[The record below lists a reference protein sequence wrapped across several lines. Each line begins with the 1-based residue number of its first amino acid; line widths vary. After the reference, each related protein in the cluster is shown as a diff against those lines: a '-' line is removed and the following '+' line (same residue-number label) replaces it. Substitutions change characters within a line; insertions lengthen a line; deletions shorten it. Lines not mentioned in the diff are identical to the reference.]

1 MIKSEIKREE
11 SQVGLNSPEREQIR
25 VKLKLYHGSTVAV
38 RKPSLRPGRP
48 NADFGKGFYT
58 TSNYEQAVRW
68 AHIKKEREDAER
80 AVVSVYEFDETQLDH
95 SGWNIRRFTGADEP
109 WLLFVADCRK
119 AASKREQRELAHF
132 AEREQARPKV
142 KSRPHNYD
150 IVQGPVAND
159 KVFTTV
165 NLFESGVLSA
175 EAAILQLKAYK
186 TYDQLS
192 FHTDQVIRALR
203 FVQSIEV

>member
-1 MIKSEIKREE
+1 M
-11 SQVGLNSPEREQIR
+11 
-25 VKLKLYHGSTVAV
+25 KLYHGSTVVV

-58 TSNYEQAVRW
+58 TSNFEQAVRW
-68 AHIKKEREDAER
+68 AHIKQQREEAVR
-80 AVVSVYEFDETQLDH
+80 AVVSVYEYDEQQLN
-95 SGWNIRRFTGADEP
+95 SPEWNIRRFNGADES
-109 WLLFVADCRK
+109 WLYFVADCRK
-119 AASKREQRELAHF
+119 
-132 AEREQARPKV
+132 
-142 KSRPHNYD
+142 SRGHNYD
-150 IVQGPVAND
+150 LVQGPVAND

-192 FHTDQVIRALR
+192 FHTDRVIKALT
-203 FVQSIEV
+203 FVESIEV

>member
-1 MIKSEIKREE
+1 MI
-11 SQVGLNSPEREQIR
+11 
-25 VKLKLYHGSTVAV
+25 KLYHGSTVSV

-68 AHIKKEREDAER
+68 AHIKREREDAER
-80 AVVSVYEFDETQLDH
+80 AVVSVYEFDESLLDKADW
-95 SGWNIRRFTGADEP
+95 SIRRFTGADEP

-119 AASKREQRELAHF
+119 
-132 AEREQARPKV
+132 
-142 KSRPHNYD
+142 SRPHDYD

-165 NLFESGVLSA
+165 NLFESGILSA

-192 FHTDQVIRALR
+192 FHS
-203 FVQSIEV
+203 VQSISTLQFIESMDV

>member
-1 MIKSEIKREE
+1 MIR
-11 SQVGLNSPEREQIR
+11 
-25 VKLKLYHGSTVAV
+25 LYHGSTVAV

-58 TSNYEQAVRW
+58 TSNLEQAVRW
-68 AHIKKEREDAER
+68 AHIKQDREESER
-80 AVVSVYEFDETQLDH
+80 AVVSIYEFDESLLD
-95 SGWNIRRFTGADEP
+95 SQDLDIRRFTGADEA
-109 WLLFVADCRK
+109 WLYFVTDCR
-119 AASKREQRELAHF
+119 
-132 AEREQARPKV
+132 
-142 KSRPHNYD
+142 KSRPHEYD
-150 IVQGPVAND
+150 LVQGPVAND

-192 FHTDQVIRALR
+192 FHTNKVI
-203 FVQSIEV
+203 

>member
-1 MIKSEIKREE
+1 M
-11 SQVGLNSPEREQIR
+11 
-25 VKLKLYHGSTVAV
+25 KLYHGSIVVV

-68 AHIKKEREDAER
+68 AHIKQEREEASR
-80 AVVSVYEFDETQLDH
+80 AVVSVYEFDETLLDNPDL
-95 SGWNIRRFTGADEP
+95 SVRKFIGADEP
-109 WLLFVADCRK
+109 WLYFVADCRK
-119 AASKREQRELAHF
+119 
-132 AEREQARPKV
+132 
-142 KSRPHNYD
+142 SRPHQFD
-150 IVQGPVAND
+150 LVQGPVAND
-159 KVFTTV
+159 RVFTTV

-192 FHTDQVIRALR
+192 FHTDRVIKALK
-203 FVQSIEV
+203 FVESIEV

>member
-1 MIKSEIKREE
+1 MI
-11 SQVGLNSPEREQIR
+11 QLF
-25 VKLKLYHGSTVAV
+25 HGSTVAV

-68 AHIKKEREDAER
+68 AHIKQEREVSRR
-80 AVVSVYEFDETQLDH
+80 AIVSVYEFDETLLDREDV
-95 SGWNIRRFTGADEP
+95 NIRRFIGADES
-109 WLLFVADCRK
+109 WLYFVTDCRK
-119 AASKREQRELAHF
+119 
-132 AEREQARPKV
+132 
-142 KSRPHNYD
+142 SRRHNYD
-150 IVQGPVAND
+150 LVQGPVAND

-175 EAAILQLKAYK
+175 NAAILQLKAYK

-192 FHTDQVIRALR
+192 FHTQKVIESLKY
-203 FVQSIEV
+203 IESFEV

>member
-1 MIKSEIKREE
+1 MIR
-11 SQVGLNSPEREQIR
+11 
-25 VKLKLYHGSTVAV
+25 LYHGSTVTV

-68 AHIKKEREDAER
+68 AHIKQEREESQR
-80 AVVSVYEFDETQLDH
+80 AIVSVYEFDEPLLKNLDL
-95 SGWNIRRFTGADEP
+95 NIRLFSGADEP
-109 WLLFVADCRK
+109 WLYFVTDCRK
-119 AASKREQRELAHF
+119 SASKRVQNQARLSS
-132 AEREQARPKV
+132 AEREQTRPKV
-142 KSRPHNYD
+142 KSRQHDYD
-150 IVQGPVAND
+150 LVQGPVAND

-192 FHTDQVIRALR
+192 FHTPNVIKELK
-203 FVQSIEV
+203 FIESIEV

>member
-1 MIKSEIKREE
+1 MI
-11 SQVGLNSPEREQIR
+11 
-25 VKLKLYHGSTVAV
+25 KLYHGSTVAV

-58 TSNYEQAVRW
+58 TSVKEQAVRW
-68 AHIKKEREDAER
+68 AHIRQEREYAPR
-80 AVVSVYEFDETQLDH
+80 AVVSVYEFDESLLDNAD
-95 SGWNIRRFTGADEP
+95 WNIRCFTGADEP
-109 WLLFVADCRK
+109 WLLFVTDCR
-119 AASKREQRELAHF
+119 
-132 AEREQARPKV
+132 
-142 KSRPHNYD
+142 KSRPHDYD
-150 IVQGPVAND
+150 LVQGPVAND

-192 FHTDQVIRALR
+192 FHTPRVIGTLK
-203 FVQSIEV
+203 FVKSFEV

>member
-1 MIKSEIKREE
+1 M
-11 SQVGLNSPEREQIR
+11 
-25 VKLKLYHGSTVAV
+25 KLYHGSTVAV

-58 TSNYEQAVRW
+58 TSNLEQAVRW
-68 AHIKKEREDAER
+68 AHIKQEREEAAR
-80 AVVSVYEFDETQLDH
+80 AVVSIYEFDETLLNNPD
-95 SGWNIRRFTGADEP
+95 WIIRHFTGADEA
-109 WLLFVADCRK
+109 WLYFVTDCRK
-119 AASKREQRELAHF
+119 
-132 AEREQARPKV
+132 
-142 KSRPHNYD
+142 SRKHDYD
-150 IVQGPVAND
+150 LVQGPVAND

-192 FHTDQVIRALR
+192 FHTAKTIGTLR
-203 FVQSIEV
+203 FLESFEV

>member
-1 MIKSEIKREE
+1 MI
-11 SQVGLNSPEREQIR
+11 QLF
-25 VKLKLYHGSTVAV
+25 HGSTVAV

-68 AHIKKEREDAER
+68 AHIKQEREESRR
-80 AVVSVYEFDETQLDH
+80 AIVSVYEFDETLLDREDV
-95 SGWNIRRFTGADEP
+95 NIRRFIGADES
-109 WLLFVADCRK
+109 WLYFVTDCRK
-119 AASKREQRELAHF
+119 
-132 AEREQARPKV
+132 
-142 KSRPHNYD
+142 SRRHNYD
-150 IVQGPVAND
+150 LVQGPVAND

-175 EAAILQLKAYK
+175 NAAILQLKAYK

-192 FHTDQVIRALR
+192 FHTQKVIESLKY
-203 FVQSIEV
+203 IESFEV

>member
-1 MIKSEIKREE
+1 MIR
-11 SQVGLNSPEREQIR
+11 
-25 VKLKLYHGSTVAV
+25 LYHGSTVAV

-58 TSNYEQAVRW
+58 TSNLEQAVRW
-68 AHIKKEREDAER
+68 AHIKQEREEAER
-80 AVVSVYEFDETQLDH
+80 AVVSIYEFDESLLENPDVK
-95 SGWNIRRFTGADEP
+95 IRQFTGADEP
-109 WLLFVADCRK
+109 WLYFVADCRK
-119 AASKREQRELAHF
+119 
-132 AEREQARPKV
+132 
-142 KSRPHNYD
+142 SRPHEFD
-150 IVQGPVAND
+150 LVQGPVAND

-192 FHTDQVIRALR
+192 FHTDRVIKTLN
-203 FVQSIEV
+203 FVESIEV